1 MEVQNAWRI
10 VMLGKYGSG
19 ISSLANTILGENH
32 FEINSLSDLGTRFSQ
47 SKTKSA
53 QGRVLTLID
62 SSGLFLPGRSEEDV
76 EASRLSCMI
85 ECAPG
90 LHAFLIVLKVE
101 KFTEQEEDIITQI
114 CELFSEDALKY
125 AAVVFTKGDQ
135 LPEET
140 KISEFVAESKAL
152 SELVRKCGGRCHVF
166 DNKYWKQTQQDEYRS
181 NQFQVAEL
189 LKSIDQIV
197 NTHSG
202 SYYTNNRLQQ
212 VESEIQREQK
222 QIRESSE
229 NMVEEVIREQAKRRV
244 FKWRLKRYRCLSSMC
259 RWGMRLVRGFT
270 AIVFGVIGLKL
281 MKSLYERMYDP
292 QK

>member
-32 FEINSLSDLGTRFSQ
+32 FEINSLSDSETRFSQ
-47 SKTKSA
+47 SKTKSV

-62 SSGLFLPGRSEEDV
+62 TSGLFLPGRSEEDV

-114 CELFSEDALKY
+114 CKLFSEDVLKY
-125 AAVVFTKGDQ
+125 AAVVFTKGYL
-135 LPEET
+135 LPEGM

-197 NTHSG
+197 KMHSG
-202 SYYTNNRLQQ
+202 SYYTNNRLQE

-229 NMVEEVIREQAKRRV
+229 NMVEEDIREQAKRR
-244 FKWRLKRYRCLSSMC
+244 FFERWLECRQRLSSML
-259 RWGMRLVRGFT
+259 RWVMRLVVPGLL
-270 AIVFGVIGLKL
+270 AIVVGVIGSKLK
-281 MKSLYERMYDP
+281 KFLY
-292 QK
+292 